1 MREVESLTSVLL
13 VSSCPH
19 SLLGLI
25 LCPLDLDNPQDPRE
39 GEAAQAVLV
48 TDPDRPTAH
57 LKTGARPETL
67 SLQVEI
73 SEICPESYCLP
84 AGCS

>member
-39 GEAAQAVLV
+39 GEAAKAVLV
-48 TDPDRPTAH
+48 TDPDGPTPPR
-57 LKTGARPETL
+57 AR
-67 SLQVEI
+67 S
-73 SEICPESYCLP
+73 
-84 AGCS
+84 

>member
-39 GEAAQAVLV
+39 GEAAQAFIFMGSLSSVTGCQLPVL
-48 TDPDRPTAH
+48 
-57 LKTGARPETL
+57 
-67 SLQVEI
+67 
-73 SEICPESYCLP
+73 C
-84 AGCS
+84 

>member
-48 TDPDRPTAH
+48 IDPDHPTTPRS
-57 LKTGARPETL
+57 LELGLRCYL
-67 SLQVEI
+67 SR
-73 SEICPESYCLP
+73 
-84 AGCS
+84 

>member
-13 VSSCPH
+13 VSSCPP

-25 LCPLDLDNPQDPRE
+25 LCPLNLDNPQDPRE

-48 TDPDRPTAH
+48 TDPDCPTPPR
-57 LKTGARPETL
+57 AR
-67 SLQVEI
+67 S
-73 SEICPESYCLP
+73 
-84 AGCS
+84 

>member
-25 LCPLDLDNPQDPRE
+25 LCPLDLDNPLLPGPGVRS
-39 GEAAQAVLV
+39 
-48 TDPDRPTAH
+48 
-57 LKTGARPETL
+57 ETL
-67 SLQVEI
+67 SQQVEI
-73 SEICPESYCLP
+73 SMICMGSLSSVTGCLLP
-84 AGCS
+84 VLC